1 MLTLGTRSAVFRVES
16 GLPERSLVRISTDR
30 ERPYGLRRREA
41 FLLDGGDVPDGFLIY
56 ISTRVGFADQQ
67 RLDGKNLISL
77 PDTFGYLGGGD
88 ILRLVPNRGEVRTL
102 FRRTASTNT
111 FLLTERCNNY
121 CLMCSQ
127 PPRQIDDSWLIDEI
141 IEVLHLIDYEVAEIG
156 FSGGEPTLLGG
167 RFLEL
172 VATAKA
178 LLPDTALH
186 VLSNGRTFSD
196 PLFAASLGAI
206 KHPDLMIGIPLYSDV
221 SEIHDYVV
229 QADGAYDETVRGIL
243 NLKAAGVRTELRV
256 VLHKQT
262 VSGLTEL
269 AAFIA
274 RNLVFVEQVA
284 LMGLEI
290 TGFTKINMSELWLD
304 PMDYMEQLTGA
315 VRILDRAKIKTMI
328 FNLQL
333 CLLPENIRRF
343 ARQSISDWKQEYRK
357 ECTMCAMKDQCGGF
371 FAWNVSNLSRGVKA
385 FPIAVKYK

>member
-1 MLTLGTRSAVFRVES
+1 
-16 GLPERSLVRISTDR
+16 
-30 ERPYGLRRREA
+30 
-41 FLLDGGDVPDGFLIY
+41 
-56 ISTRVGFADQQ
+56 
-67 RLDGKNLISL
+67 
-77 PDTFGYLGGGD
+77 
-88 ILRLVPNRGEVRTL
+88 
-102 FRRTASTNT
+102 
-111 FLLTERCNNY
+111 
-121 CLMCSQ
+121 MCSQ

-141 IEVLHLIDYEVAEIG
+141 VEVLHLIDYPVAEIG
-156 FSGGEPTLLGG
+156 FSGGEPTLLGQ

-186 VLSNGRTFSD
+186 VLSNGRSFSD
-196 PLFAASLGAI
+196 PTFASALGAI
-206 KHPDLMIGIPLYSDV
+206 KHPDLMIGVPLYSDV

-229 QADGAYDETVRGIL
+229 QANGAYDETVRGIL

-290 TGFTKINMSELWLD
+290 TGFTKINMGELWLD
-304 PMDYMEQLTGA
+304 PIDYMEQLTGA

-343 ARQSISDWKQEYRK
+343 ARQSISDWKQEYIK
-357 ECTMCAMKDQCGGF
+357 ECTVCSMKEKCGGF
-371 FAWNVSNLSRGVKA
+371 FAWNVSNISRGIKA
-385 FPIAVKYK
+385 FPGTPIAV